1 MTARSKGKV
10 ERPFRTVKEAHETLY
25 HFHTPQNEAE
35 ANLWLR
41 NYLVR
46 YNAQP
51 HRSEPRSR
59 AEDWSSPLPE
69 AGLRAMCAWDRFRT
83 FAREPERR
91 RVGIDARV
99 QVDGVSYEVDPSLAG
114 ETVTLWWGL
123 FDHELFVEHADQRFG
138 PFGPIDGP
146 IPLHRYRSFRK
157 SPVDERLDRIEALAG
172 KLGLPRAALEGP
184 APIPAYARR
193 RSRPRCRSTTRTRS
207 GNCASPASS
216 PPSSRS
222 RTISA
227 APGEAGRR
235 GSRLHRGAAQ
245 GDAGAAHHHHLRA
258 GLFPRPCAGGKER
271 TASMRAEV
279 MEFYGLTRSP
289 RAVGYYET
297 AHHRQLLQDIKQAVY
312 DGDLVALCG
321 VVGAGKTVTLRRLQE
336 MLARENRVIV
346 SKSISVEK
354 SRVTLGT
361 LITALF
367 CDLSPDKEPKI
378 PKQGEL
384 RERELRNLVRKRK
397 KPIVLMVDEAHDLH
411 HHTLTGLKRLI
422 EMVADGD
429 GKLCVLLAGHPKLR
443 RDLRSPTMEEI
454 GYRTAVFSLEGV
466 TGSQREYIE
475 WMLATCAAD
484 KAKVDD
490 ILDPAAVDL
499 LASRLRTPLQI
510 EQHLTLALETGYQAS
525 EKPVGEAIVELR
537 AVQADRRPGA
547 DADPARLHGEGADR
561 DAGHE
566 TR

>member
-41 NYLVR
+41 HYLVR

-51 HRSEPRSR
+51 HRSEAHSR
-59 AEDWSSPLPE
+59 AEDWSSMLPA

-91 RVGIDARV
+91 SVGVDARV
-99 QVDGVSYEVDPSLAG
+99 QVDGISYEVDPSLAG

-123 FDHELFVEHADQRFG
+123 FDHELFVEHEDQRFG

-157 SPVDERLDRIEALAG
+157 STVDERLDRIEVLAG
-172 KLGLPRAALEGP
+172 QLGLPRTALEGP
-184 APIPAYARR
+184 APVPM
-193 RSRPRCRSTTRTRS
+193 RPPPPRPSCRSPTRTRS
-207 GNCASPASS
+207 RNCASPAFWL
-216 PPSSRS
+216 PSSRS

-227 APGEAGRR
+227 ALWRSWRPGTSATSKRYSRRRWSGAPSSPACEAISASKR
-235 GSRLHRGAAQ
+235 S
-245 GDAGAAHHHHLRA
+245 
-258 GLFPRPCAGGKER
+258 GGKER
-271 TASMRAEV
+271 MASMRAEV

-336 MLARENRVIV
+336 MLASENRVIV
-346 SKSISVEK
+346 SKSIAVEK

-361 LITALF
+361 LIIALF
-367 CDLSPDKEPKI
+367 CDLSTDKEPKI

-384 RERELRNLVRKRK
+384 RERELRNWVRKRK

-422 EMVADGD
+422 EMVADSD
-429 GKLCVLLAGHPKLR
+429 SKLSVLLAGHPKLR
-443 RDLRSPTMEEI
+443 RDLRNPTMEEI

-475 WMLATCAAD
+475 WLLTACTAN
-484 KAKVDD
+484 KGKVDA

-510 EQHLTLALETGYQAS
+510 EQKRNA
-525 EKPVGEAIVELR
+525 
-537 AVQADRRPGA
+537 RPSC
-547 DADPARLHGEGADR
+547 
-561 DAGHE
+561 
-566 TR
+566 

>member
-1 MTARSKGKV
+1 
-10 ERPFRTVKEAHETLY
+10 
-25 HFHTPQNEAE
+25 
-35 ANLWLR
+35 
-41 NYLVR
+41 
-46 YNAQP
+46 
-51 HRSEPRSR
+51 
-59 AEDWSSPLPE
+59 
-69 AGLRAMCAWDRFRT
+69 
-83 FAREPERR
+83 
-91 RVGIDARV
+91 
-99 QVDGVSYEVDPSLAG
+99 
-114 ETVTLWWGL
+114 
-123 FDHELFVEHADQRFG
+123 
-138 PFGPIDGP
+138 
-146 IPLHRYRSFRK
+146 
-157 SPVDERLDRIEALAG
+157 
-172 KLGLPRAALEGP
+172 
-184 APIPAYARR
+184 
-193 RSRPRCRSTTRTRS
+193 
-207 GNCASPASS
+207 
-216 PPSSRS
+216 
-222 RTISA
+222 
-227 APGEAGRR
+227 
-235 GSRLHRGAAQ
+235 
-245 GDAGAAHHHHLRA
+245 
-258 GLFPRPCAGGKER
+258 
-271 TASMRAEV
+271 MRAEV

-367 CDLSPDKEPKI
+367 CDLSTDKEPKI

-429 GKLCVLLAGHPKLR
+429 GKLSVLLAGHPKLR
-443 RDLRSPTMEEI
+443 RDLRNPTMEEI

-475 WMLATCAAD
+475 WMLTTCAAD
-484 KAKVDD
+484 KVKVDA

-510 EQHLTLALETGYQAS
+510 EQKRNA
-525 EKPVGEAIVELR
+525 
-537 AVQADRRPGA
+537 RPSC
-547 DADPARLHGEGADR
+547 
-561 DAGHE
+561 
-566 TR
+566 